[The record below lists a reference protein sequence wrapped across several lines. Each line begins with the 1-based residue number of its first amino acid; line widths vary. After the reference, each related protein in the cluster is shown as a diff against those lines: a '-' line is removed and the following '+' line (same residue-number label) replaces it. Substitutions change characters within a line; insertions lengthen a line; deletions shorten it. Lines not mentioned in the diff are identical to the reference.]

1 MASSRLQLLSSVKG
15 CLSHRTIHYL
25 IFAAATFFFFNFW
38 LFKMLVLNWSHSL
51 QDCSSR
57 ISCFRHDFV
66 FNSGDGLVSCIL
78 SHGFCLWQQLSWLLL
93 HSRRSCWII
102 EYEFWS
108 VAHGSY
114 SSSRDVSKWFA
125 LKVVFFFVLLCCVW
139 GVFIWLSRV
148 SLAFVVYLT
157 VLCLLFACV
166 RIVFETCMRSYC
178 VWDVCLC
185 VRIMRACRASFH
197 PSFLWWLFRRSD
209 KYDYSWEWRT
219 VRWR

>member
-25 IFAAATFFFFNFW
+25 IFAAATFFFNFW

-78 SHGFCLWQQLSWLLL
+78 GHGFCLWQQLSWLLL

-125 LKVVFFFVLLCCVW
+125 LKVFFSSFCCAAFEACLFGCPMCPWRLLFIWPCFVCCLL
-139 GVFIWLSRV
+139 VFI
-148 SLAFVVYLT
+148 
-157 VLCLLFACV
+157 LCLRHVCD
-166 RIVFETCMRSYC
+166 RIVFEIC
-178 VWDVCLC
+178 VYVFVLWELVALLS
-185 VRIMRACRASFH
+185 IL
-197 PSFLWWLFRRSD
+197 PSFGGFSD
-209 KYDYSWEWRT
+209 EVINLITHGLHRQSGEGK
-219 VRWR
+219 